1 MNKLRTAVIGTGHL
15 GQFHARVLDHL
26 PNSDFK
32 YVVDVDEEKGK
43 EIALKYGV
51 EYVKHYREIV
61 EKIDAVSIA
70 TPTIFHYEIAKYFI
84 ENNVHV
90 LVEKPITTKVED
102 AEKLVELARKHNV
115 KLQVG
120 HIERFNRAFSAL
132 RENIETPEFIKTS
145 RLSPFTG
152 RSVDIDV
159 ILDLMIHDVDLVF
172 SLETSKVKR
181 ITVKGSKVLS
191 SKTDIAFAIIEF
203 ESGCVAELNVSRV
216 SAERDRSIRVYDT
229 GCDCYYTADL
239 NKRALN
245 QLSYKDNKL
254 INKKVNVEDR
264 DQLEA
269 EIGAFLHSITKNS
282 EVAVT
287 GEDGLKALIYTK
299 IISEM
304 AEEGKCFRE
313 F

>member
-1 MNKLRTAVIGTGHL
+1 MSKIRTAVIGTGHL
-15 GQFHARVLDHL
+15 GQFHARVLNHL
-26 PNSDFK
+26 QNSDFK
-32 YVVDVDEEKGK
+32 YVVDIDEEKGK
-43 EIALKYGV
+43 EIAFKYGA
-51 EYVKHYREIV
+51 EYIKHYREIIGKV
-61 EKIDAVSIA
+61 DAVTIA
-70 TPTIFHYEIAKYFI
+70 TPTIYHFEIAKYFI

-102 AEKLVELARKHNV
+102 AEQLIALAKKHNV

-152 RSVDIDV
+152 RSIDIDV

-172 SLETSKVKR
+172 SLENSKVKR
-181 ITVKGSKVLS
+181 ITVKGRKVLTE
-191 SKTDIAFAIIEF
+191 KTDIAFALIEF
-203 ESGCVAELNVSRV
+203 ESGCIAELNVSRV
-216 SAERDRSIRVYDT
+216 SEDRDRSIRAYDT
-229 GCDCYYTADL
+229 SSECYFTADL

-245 QLSYKDNKL
+245 KFYYKEKEL
-254 INKKVNVEDR
+254 INEKVNVEDR

-269 EIGAFLHSITKNS
+269 EIGSFLHAIAKNS
-282 EVAVT
+282 EVEVT
-287 GEDGLKALIYTK
+287 GEAGLKALVYTK

-304 AEEGKCFRE
+304 AEEGQCFKE

>member
-1 MNKLRTAVIGTGHL
+1 MSKLKTAIIGTGHL
-15 GQFHARVLDHL
+15 GQFHARVLALL
-26 PNSDFK
+26 PKSDFK
-32 YVVDVDEEKGK
+32 YVVDVDEKKGN
-43 EIALKYGV
+43 EIASKYGV
-51 EYVKHYREIV
+51 KFVKHYREIV
-61 EKIDAVSIA
+61 NEIDAVSIA
-70 TPTIFHYEIAKYFI
+70 TPTIYHYEVAKYFI
-84 ENNVHV
+84 ENKKHV
-90 LVEKPITTKVED
+90 LVEKPITAKVED
-102 AEKLVELARKHNV
+102 AEQLITLAKKNNV

-132 RENIETPEFIKTS
+132 KENLETPGFIRTN

-172 SLETSKVKR
+172 SLESSKVKR

-191 SKTDIAFAIIEF
+191 EKTDIAFALIEF

-216 SAERDRSIRVYDT
+216 SEDRERSIRVYDT
-229 GCDCYYTADL
+229 GNDCYFTADL
-239 NKRALN
+239 NKRSLN
-245 QLSYKDNKL
+245 QLSYKEKNL
-254 INKKVNVEDR
+254 INKKITVEDR

-269 EIGAFLHSITKNS
+269 EIGSFLHAISKDTPV
-282 EVAVT
+282 EVT
-287 GEDGLKALIYTK
+287 GEAGHKALAYTK